1 MSEITVRP
9 VRSKAD
15 RKAFVELA
23 YALNR
28 DDPNW
33 VPPLKDE
40 GRGLITPGKNPW
52 FEHAEAEFFLAERA
66 GSDRPVGRIS
76 AQVDRLVLE
85 HIAPGLGPRGGLKV
99 PPH

>member
-40 GRGLITPGKNPW
+40 ERGLITPGKIPW

-76 AQVDRLVLE
+76 AQVDRLAVAR
-85 HIAPGLGPRGGLKV
+85 IAPGRGRGGGV
-99 PPH
+99 GGA